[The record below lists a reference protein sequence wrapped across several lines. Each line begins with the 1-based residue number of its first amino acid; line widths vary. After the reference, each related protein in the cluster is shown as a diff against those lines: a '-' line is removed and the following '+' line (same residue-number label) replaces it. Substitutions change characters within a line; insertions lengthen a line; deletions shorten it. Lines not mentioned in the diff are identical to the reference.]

1 MGFICK
7 LGVSESLPLMS
18 NRKREKAKERP
29 QEEITALTPAT
40 GCEHALSA
48 RALIRVICNL
58 KVARKEEHKTI
69 FD

>member
-1 MGFICK
+1 
-7 LGVSESLPLMS
+7 MS